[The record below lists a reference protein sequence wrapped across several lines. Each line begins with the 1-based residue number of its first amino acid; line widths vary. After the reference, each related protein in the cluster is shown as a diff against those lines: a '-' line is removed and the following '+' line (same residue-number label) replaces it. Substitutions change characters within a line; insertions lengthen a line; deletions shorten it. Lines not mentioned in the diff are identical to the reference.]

1 MPGCPARTSTVP
13 GGPGGVIPGQF
24 FRSGGRGRGRCGFGE
39 FLVLRVTSA
48 LSLLAGSADF
58 LFLIL
63 TSTALTRR
71 RHCHENFCQS
81 NRTRCQC
88 NIPCCRVRPDYTK
101 LLALVPFA
109 RPSEGAEPTEACTAL
124 LARLYYGDQESAM
137 AVRDVD
143 RPGNERSDAHQRCG
157 ALLH

>member
-1 MPGCPARTSTVP
+1 MNRFPKTRRISGALAVAHPWVRGAYLAPPASFSSGLRPALARCQVAQGP
-13 GGPGGVIPGQF
+13 HLRAGFAARGGGGGVGA
-24 FRSGGRGRGRCGFGE
+24 
-39 FLVLRVTSA
+39 VLGSSSFCELRQPC
-48 LSLLAGSADF
+48 LSLSSLWICDF

-71 RHCHENFCQS
+71 RRCHENFCQS

-109 RPSEGAEPTEACTAL
+109 RPSEAAEPTEACTAL
-124 LARLYYGDQESAM
+124 LA
-137 AVRDVD
+137 
-143 RPGNERSDAHQRCG
+143 
-157 ALLH
+157 